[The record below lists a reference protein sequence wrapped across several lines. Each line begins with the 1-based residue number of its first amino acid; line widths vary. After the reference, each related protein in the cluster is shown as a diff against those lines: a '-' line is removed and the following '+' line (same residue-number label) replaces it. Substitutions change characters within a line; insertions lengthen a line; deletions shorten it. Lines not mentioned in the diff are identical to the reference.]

1 MRSLAVLWI
10 FVRALAS
17 ISNAEDAA
25 GSAWSQLQV
34 LSDKA
39 NEKVPV
45 GTNAVEFYASREKA
59 LHDAAAEFV
68 KQFPND
74 VHEPQAMLWKIET
87 TDYSESAEKRIALL
101 QQNERDAER
110 IVDDQALSEKLRYQV
125 QGIILAQWLDNPDLI
140 TTRDQA
146 ADIEDRLAD
155 LVRKNPEEPRV
166 VSFQLARVDLVL
178 RFDHEKGVTLLQEL
192 TKAADQNLA
201 AAAKVRLS
209 KEQMIGK
216 PVDLQFTAADGSS
229 VDLQALR
236 GKIVLIDFWA
246 SWCPDC
252 IREMPAVRQTYQKY
266 KDKGFAVVGISLD
279 KDAQALS
286 NFVAKKLIPWP
297 QYFDGKGWGN
307 EFVTKY
313 GVRAIPE
320 MWLINQRGDVVSTDI
335 SIGQL
340 DQKIERTDE
349 SGRSAES
356 ELEIEQLCFR
366 NHSNVPSLRF
376 AIQPLL
382 FASMS
387 DGTPAIGVIGGSGLY
402 QIEGLER
409 TEEIVVNTPFG
420 QPSDSIRLRLS

>member
-1 MRSLAVLWI
+1 MRSVAVLWI
-10 FVRALAS
+10 FVRAFAS

-39 NEKVPV
+39 KEKVPA
-45 GTNAVEFYASREKA
+45 GTNAVEFYTDREKA

-74 VHEPQAMLWKIET
+74 VREQQAMLLKIET
-87 TDYSESAEKRIALL
+87 TAYSESAEKRIALL
-101 QQNERDAER
+101 RQNERDAQR
-110 IVDDQALSEKLRYQV
+110 IADDKALAANLRFQV
-125 QGIILAQWLDNPDLI
+125 QGTILAQWLDNPDLI
-140 TTRDQA
+140 TTPDQA
-146 ADIEDRLAD
+146 ADIEDRIAD

-166 VSFQLARVDLVL
+166 ISFQLARADLAL
-178 RFDHEKGVTLLQEL
+178 RFEHDKGVTLLQEL
-192 TKAADQNLA
+192 TRVPDQNLA
-201 AAAKVRLS
+201 AAAKARLS

-266 KDKGFAVVGISLD
+266 KDKGLAIVGISLD

-297 QYFDGKGWGN
+297 QYFDGQGWEN
-307 EFVTKY
+307 KFATKY

-320 MWLINQRGDVVSTDI
+320 MWLIDQRGDVVSTDI

-340 DQKIERTDE
+340 DQKIE
-349 SGRSAES
+349 
-356 ELEIEQLCFR
+356 QLMSPGDQLSR
-366 NHSNVPSLRF
+366 N
-376 AIQPLL
+376 
-382 FASMS
+382 
-387 DGTPAIGVIGGSGLY
+387 
-402 QIEGLER
+402 
-409 TEEIVVNTPFG
+409 
-420 QPSDSIRLRLS
+420 